1 MVVSTGLCVDW
12 GVCVWRLVAVVGLVV
27 AIQRLASE
35 EGCPGLVVRN
45 FGRENSREK
54 AAEEDGLKRSGDGAV
69 RAGGVLW
76 FVVAIS
82 GTSQAQGETGVRHLC
97 AALVSVTRKR
107 LRHGEWRAS
116 NAIMR

>member
-54 AAEEDGLKRSGDGAV
+54 AAEEERVKEIGRWGGACWRGAV
-69 RAGGVLW
+69 VCCRDFGD
-76 FVVAIS
+76 VASS
-82 GTSQAQGETGVRHLC
+82 G
-97 AALVSVTRKR
+97 
-107 LRHGEWRAS
+107 
-116 NAIMR
+116 